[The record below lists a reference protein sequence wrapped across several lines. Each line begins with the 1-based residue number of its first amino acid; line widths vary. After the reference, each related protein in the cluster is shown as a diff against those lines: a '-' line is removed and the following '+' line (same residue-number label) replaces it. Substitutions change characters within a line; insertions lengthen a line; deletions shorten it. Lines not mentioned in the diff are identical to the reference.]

1 LVLIRHLINLIIDSN
16 KIGDIGAISLSEA
29 LQINATLTQLSLGK
43 I

>member
-1 LVLIRHLINLIIDSN
+1 MVLIHHLINLIIDSN
-16 KIGDIGAISLSEA
+16 KIGDVEAMNLSEA